1 MYTNEAAHQSHFSK
15 EILEIISEFNE
26 TERLMREQNAE
37 GLLLHSLRLVIKYPI
52 EASVY
57 NLTHPYPP
65 YTLEQVGEAC
75 KEFLRGILFAK
86 IVEAL
91 VREVQS

>member
-1 MYTNEAAHQSHFSK
+1 MNTNEVVHQSHFFK
-15 EILEIISEFNE
+15 EVLEIIAEFNE

-37 GLLLHSLRLVIKYPI
+37 GLLLHSHRLVIKYPI

-75 KEFLRGILFAK
+75 KEFLRGILFARSGATLARK
-86 IVEAL
+86 L
-91 VREVQS
+91 LS